1 MHQHLINASIQI
13 LPIAQDR
20 HPYLWV
26 DEAIDIII
34 KADIK
39 YEVGP
44 FTTILEGT
52 YDKVMQ
58 VVNNINNHLQKQNCS
73 EWIMNVQIQIRA
85 NEDMIGD
92 EKTAKYKVE

>member
-13 LPIAQDR
+13 LPIAQDK

-34 KADIK
+34 NSGIQ

-44 FTTILEGT
+44 FTTVLEGS

-58 VVNNINNHLQKQNCS
+58 VINNINNHLQERNCN

-85 NEDMIGD
+85 NEDMTSD
-92 EKTAKYKVE
+92 EKTAKYKVD